1 MGGDTTTTAR
11 PPAVLKLPLLEAF
24 GFVLI
29 VLVFLVNNGQRGGE
43 VSYEEHQV
51 GAATHQDL
59 DTHTHTVMSADLM
72 YIFCLGLSLLNYF
85 IYIICY

>member
-59 DTHTHTVMSADLM
+59 DTHTHSYVSRFNVHFLFGIEFVKLD
-72 YIFCLGLSLLNYF
+72 
-85 IYIICY
+85 IICY